1 MSQEIVKMKQ
11 FDFLNYLDKMKGH
24 SLNGMGLMFSGPG
37 NGGGGGP
44 YMTQINHLKFTQL

>member
-1 MSQEIVKMKQ
+1 MSKEIVKMNQ
-11 FDFLNYLDKMKGH
+11 FDFLNYFDERTDH

-44 YMTQINHLKFTQL
+44 YMIQRR